1 MSRNVRKKVIY
12 LGVICCLLV
21 VNTTGCSRKVEA
33 EAVKV
38 PVSKVT
44 ISPESTDKAP
54 EHSQEELY
62 QDIFVTLLA
71 PYIQT
76 AINDYYKQ
84 YLTTSPN
91 YSPDSIEILKVE
103 RPMGYRS
110 FLFTLKL
117 QVKPYVGPHLDV
129 GVDQLTI
136 HVGSGEGEVK
146 VEKFEHVKSYYD
158 SLPPN
163 YKGIIKN

>member
-1 MSRNVRKKVIY
+1 MRKKTIY
-12 LGVICCLLV
+12 LGVIFCLLV
-21 VNTTGCSRKVEA
+21 VSTTGCSRKTET
-33 EAVKV
+33 EDVKV
-38 PVSKVT
+38 PVGKVT
-44 ISPESTDKAP
+44 ISSESIYKAP

-76 AINDYYKQ
+76 TINDYYKQ

-91 YSPDSIEILKVE
+91 YSLDSIEILEVE

-110 FLFTLKL
+110 FLFTMKL
-117 QVKPYVGPHLDV
+117 QVKTYIGPHLDV

-136 HVGSGEGEVK
+136 RVGSGEGEVK

-163 YKGIIKN
+163 YKGIIKKIN

>member
-1 MSRNVRKKVIY
+1 MRKKVIY

-21 VNTTGCSRKVEA
+21 VNTTGCSRKVEV

-71 PYIQT
+71 PYIQ
-76 AINDYYKQ
+76 
-84 YLTTSPN
+84 
-91 YSPDSIEILKVE
+91 
-103 RPMGYRS
+103 
-110 FLFTLKL
+110 
-117 QVKPYVGPHLDV
+117 
-129 GVDQLTI
+129 
-136 HVGSGEGEVK
+136 
-146 VEKFEHVKSYYD
+146 
-158 SLPPN
+158 
-163 YKGIIKN
+163 